1 MNFGLFFAFQV
12 VPDTGAALDEPY
24 RDMLDCLPRAE
35 ELGYTSAFLASHHV
49 QPDGWTPSP
58 LLALAAAA
66 ARTERMRLGTGALLV
81 PMYAPFKLAEDVA
94 VLDNLSGGRVVLGV
108 APGYVSE
115 EFLAHNVPR
124 EERVARMEEA
134 LDLLQAAWTQEHFSF
149 HGRFFAVEPE
159 TTLTPKPLQ
168 QPHPPI
174 WYAVSAPGS
183 LRRAARRSCVLLP
196 SPRHE
201 LFELVEHFRV
211 YEEACAAAGFEPTER
226 PVIREVF
233 VAETQERAEELAAPG
248 IEYLFRELYGAKS
261 AQGER
266 QLRTDS
272 GELITDKRQVD
283 FESLKNRFVIGD
295 PDYAIAQI
303 ERYRAELG
311 MTELICWMHV
321 PGVTGEEAMRSVELF
336 AREVMPA
343 FLRGGKRPTRRAEPS
358 AGSPSGT

>member
-1 MNFGLFFAFQV
+1 VKFGLFFAFQV
-12 VPDTGAALDEPY
+12 VPGTGVGLDEPY
-24 RDMLDCLPRAE
+24 RDMVDCLPRAE
-35 ELGYTSAFLASHHV
+35 ELGYESVFVASHHV

-58 LLALAAAA
+58 LVALAAAA

-81 PMYAPFKLAEDVA
+81 PLYAPLKLAEDVA

-115 EFLAHNVPR
+115 EFAAHGVPR
-124 EERVARMEEA
+124 DERVARMEEA
-134 LDLLQAAWTQEHFSF
+134 LDLLVAAWTQERFSF
-149 HGRFFAVEPE
+149 GGRFFRVEPE

-174 WYAVSAPGS
+174 WYGVSAAPS
-183 LRRAARRSCVLLP
+183 LRRAAQRACVLLP

-211 YEEACAAAGFEPTER
+211 YDEACAAAGFAPSER
-226 PVIREVF
+226 PLIREVF
-233 VAETQERAEELAAPG
+233 VAESQEEAERLAAPG

-266 QLRTDS
+266 PLRTDS
-272 GELITDKRQVD
+272 GELITHKQQVD

-295 PDYAIAQI
+295 PDFAVRQI
-303 ERYRAELG
+303 ERYRDELG
-311 MTELICWMHV
+311 ATELICWTHV
-321 PGVTGEEAMRSVELF
+321 PGVTGADALRSVELF

-343 FLRGGKRPTRRAEPS
+343 FAARAR
-358 AGSPSGT
+358 

>member
-1 MNFGLFFAFQV
+1 MKFGLFFAFQV
-12 VPDTGAALDEPY
+12 VPSTGVPLDEPY

-35 ELGYTSAFLASHHV
+35 ELGYESVFVASHHV
-49 QPDGWTPSP
+49 QPDGWCPGP
-58 LLALAAAA
+58 LLALAGAA
-66 ARTERMRLGTGALLV
+66 ARTEHMRLGTGALLV
-81 PMYAPFKLAEDVA
+81 PLYAPFKLAEDVA

-115 EFLAHNVPR
+115 EFHAHGVPR

-134 LDLLQAAWTQEHFSF
+134 LDLMQAAWTQERFGF
-149 HGRFFAVEPE
+149 RGRFYEVEHE
-159 TTLTPKPLQ
+159 TTLTPSPLQ

-183 LRRAARRSCVLLP
+183 LRRAAERGCVMLP
-196 SPRHE
+196 SPRHDLSE
-201 LFELVEHFRV
+201 LAGHFQV
-211 YEEACAAAGFEPTER
+211 YDDACAAAGFQPAER

-233 VAETQERAEELAAPG
+233 VADSHERAEELAAPG

-266 QLRTDS
+266 PLRTDS

-283 FESLKNRFVIGD
+283 FESLKNRFIIGD
-295 PDYAIAQI
+295 PDYAIRQI
-303 ERYRAELG
+303 ERYRDELAA
-311 MTELICWMHV
+311 TELICWMHV
-321 PGVTGEEAMRSVELF
+321 PGVSGEDALRSVELF

-343 FLRGGKRPTRRAEPS
+343 FSSRA
-358 AGSPSGT
+358 ASGTRSSS